1 MSLLIIISEILAIA
15 IYYLSWNM
23 IIIYIFYK
31 KKMLNSVQNWKL
43 SIISKKD
50 VKANYNIINNLIQF
64 LNVSKIYSK

>member
-15 IYYLSWNM
+15 IYYLSWNI

-50 VKANYNIINNLIQF
+50 VKANYNIINILVQF